1 MSKVTISLGYARN
14 AWTAPILD
22 GEVSVE
28 GVDLVPCV
36 VPPNDLFHRQLK
48 YGEFDASEFSIS
60 QLIAMRSRGSTSWRG
75 IPAFPS
81 RGYFHTR
88 IYVNR
93 DAGIETLA
101 DLKGKRVGLPEYQQT
116 AALWTRGVLEHD
128 HGIKPTDIHWVM
140 GRPLSRSHGVHAGF
154 TPPEGLSFEHLDEGE
169 NIAEFLVQGKID
181 AIVAYSGGRSRSGLG
196 LGQEPPKRV
205 ASRSEI
211 DPAWYD
217 LDEHPATRPLH
228 ADHAAAGYEY
238 FQKHGVFHI
247 NHVLVLREEI
257 TEKYPWVARNLY
269 DAFVEARA
277 LGIQRMERALEPSQA
292 LGAVD
297 IEKYRRGTQ
306 AMQYGV
312 LANAELLETATQW
325 SFDQGLSVQKVDV
338 ASLFAEPV
346 SAL

>member
-1 MSKVTISLGYARN
+1 MSKLKISLGYARN

-22 GEVSVE
+22 GEVTVE
-28 GVDLVPCV
+28 GVELIPSV
-36 VPPNDLFHRQLK
+36 VPPNDLFHRQLR

-60 QLIAMRSRGSTSWRG
+60 QLIAMHSRGNTAWLG

-93 DAGIETLA
+93 DAGIDGLA
-101 DLKGKRVGLPEYQQT
+101 DLRGKRVGLPEYQQT

-128 HGIKPTDIHWVM
+128 YGIKPTDIHWVM

-154 TPPEGLSFEHLDEGE
+154 TPPAGLSFQHLDEGE

-181 AIVAYSGGRSRSGLG
+181 AIIAYSGGRSRSGLG
-196 LGQEPPKRV
+196 LGQEPPRRV
-205 ASRSEI
+205 AARSEI
-211 DPAWYD
+211 DPTWYD
-217 LDEHPATRPLH
+217 LDEHPATRPLF

-238 FQKHGVFHI
+238 FQRHGVIHI
-247 NHVLVLREEI
+247 NHVLVLRSEI
-257 TEKYPWVARNLY
+257 AEQYPWVARNLY
-269 DAFVEARA
+269 DAFAEARA
-277 LGIQRMERALEPSQA
+277 LGIQRMERALEPSRA

-297 IEKYRRGTQ
+297 IGRYRKGTE
-306 AMQYGV
+306 AMRYGV
-312 LANAELLETATQW
+312 LANAELLETATSW
-325 SFDQGLSVQKVDV
+325 SFDQGLSVAKVDPR
-338 ASLFAEPV
+338 SLFAESV